1 MEARHCLCTYQHS
14 DALNAE
20 SKLHAHSPQGEAVPR
35 EKQCGMSP
43 ANMLTFAA
51 LAAIARAACLAS
63 FALAILAADFDFITA
78 VASLKW

>member
-1 MEARHCLCTYQHS
+1 MEAWYCLCTYQHS

-20 SKLHAHSPQGEAVPR
+20 SKLHAHSTVPR
-35 EKQCGMSP
+35 EKQCRMSP